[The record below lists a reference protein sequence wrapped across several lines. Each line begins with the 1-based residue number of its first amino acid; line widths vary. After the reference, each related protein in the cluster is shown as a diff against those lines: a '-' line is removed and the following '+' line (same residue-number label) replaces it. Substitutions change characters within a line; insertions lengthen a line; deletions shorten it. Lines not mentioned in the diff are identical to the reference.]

1 MQVESIAVVIQTKE
15 GKAYQVALN
24 NEQCEVLLCDL
35 KMYFDGGVI
44 KVLETPLDLVIEKPA
59 QLRDHLTEALDKQ
72 S

>member
-1 MQVESIAVVIQTKE
+1 MEAESIAVVIQTKE

-44 KVLETPLDLVIEKPA
+44 KVLETPLDLVIEKPNKP
-59 QLRDHLTEALDKQ
+59 LTP
-72 S
+72 